1 MICDTIATYR
11 IQLDP
16 VGAAPYLDVRV
27 RVDGPDLP
35 DLGGN
40 CIATIFLDRLIHSLS
55 GLFGLDNDKVD
66 RIREQLEAG
75 GPVHI
80 EVRATRT
87 QLVQA
92 NLIQASPMSSRCL
105 QPLPHL
111 IGNVVGDRRD
121 NSSRGEIA

>member
-1 MICDTIATYR
+1 MICDTITTYR

-40 CIATIFLDRLIHSLS
+40 CIATIFLDRVIHSLS
-55 GLFGLDNDKVD
+55 ELFGLDIDRVD

-80 EVRATRT
+80 EVQATHT
-87 QLVQA
+87 HLVQA
-92 NLIQASPMSSRCL
+92 KFIQ
-105 QPLPHL
+105 
-111 IGNVVGDRRD
+111 G
-121 NSSRGEIA
+121 